1 MVLEMIKDISSP
13 SLQCNP
19 FRIVGGTFVC
29 GCAAGVDTG
38 GTDKGVGEVEDG
50 RREVRS

>member
-1 MVLEMIKDISSP
+1 MALEMIKDISSP

-38 GTDKGVGEVEDG
+38 GAHQDIGATQDG
-50 RREVRS
+50 G